1 MKEIHLLLVIVLL
14 MLGILISQPVSAVE
28 PAKIKQPQNQGGQ
41 RAYID
46 PDTGQ
51 MTSSPT
57 PEQTRKALQLST
69 KEQNAMST
77 SHAGLV
83 QEEIPGKGIKV
94 DLQGRFQSSTFAT
107 VGDSGEVSISHSADK
122 VGESQ
127 TLTSEQGDN
136 QKQGE

>member
-1 MKEIHLLLVIVLL
+1 MKKIHLLSIIVLL
-14 MLGILISQPVSAVE
+14 MLGILISQPVCAAE
-28 PAKIKQPQNQGGQ
+28 PVSTKKTQNQGGQ
-41 RAYID
+41 RAYIA

-51 MTSSPT
+51 LTSPPT
-57 PEQTRKALQLST
+57 PQHTREPLQFSP

-83 QEEIPGKGIKV
+83 QEEVPGKGIKV
-94 DLQGRFQSSTFAT
+94 DLRGRFQSSTFAT

-122 VGESQ
+122 VGENQ
-127 TLTSEQGDN
+127 PLTSVQDDN